1 MPVYSKQAQR
11 DKVRRKIRAATDPEN
26 YSYTPG
32 REGDD
37 RLKIDEHQ
45 RVGIYARVS
54 TEDPSQTSSFELQQ
68 KYYMEMVSKQP
79 KWELVKIYS
88 DEGISGTTMT
98 PRKGLKEMLDDAYNG
113 KLDLIIVKNISRLNR
128 NIEDFLKT
136 IKKLRGKKVG
146 VFFES
151 EGLYSLDTNN
161 MMMLTTLAN
170 MAEQES
176 RARSRSMETS
186 LRMRLD
192 HGLPLTPELL
202 GFKKDADGK
211 LVVNPETKN
220 IPITIFFSYIFGY
233 STELIATKLIALSK
247 KTYRGNIS
255 WTAHGI
261 GKILRNERYCGDVL
275 TRKRFKFFPPDVGEG
290 QPKTQKNY
298 GEKPQSYYKN
308 EHESII
314 SRDDFLAVQR
324 IMDNAK
330 YGGTSRLPDLK
341 VIPDGLLKGFVIVH
355 PKWGSFTKDDY
366 INACMS
372 VDGESLEEISEIT
385 AEAGT
390 FDLRGYEVADL
401 KLFDD
406 RQVTAVSLG
415 NNDIRFSTSCI
426 RNMSCGD
433 YVELLVHPIKKKL
446 AVRPVSKKSKY
457 AVKWSDP
464 TGNTSRSVA
473 CKAFIGTI
481 FDIFEWEIDF
491 RYKLYGC
498 IYRDGNNSAC
508 VFSDLNASVL
518 IRKDDYLSSAG
529 IDAEGQLLNQS
540 GRFVRAF
547 SNDSGQGFQN
557 YYSDKSL
564 YEIPDLTREQW
575 QTQIDG
581 IACLTKEKLNITPY
595 EEIRAFLIEELGEL
609 FEEVVK

>member
-1 MPVYSKQAQR
+1 
-11 DKVRRKIRAATDPEN
+11 
-26 YSYTPG
+26 
-32 REGDD
+32 
-37 RLKIDEHQ
+37 
-45 RVGIYARVS
+45 
-54 TEDPSQTSSFELQQ
+54 
-68 KYYMEMVSKQP
+68 
-79 KWELVKIYS
+79 
-88 DEGISGTTMT
+88 
-98 PRKGLKEMLDDAYNG
+98 
-113 KLDLIIVKNISRLNR
+113 
-128 NIEDFLKT
+128 
-136 IKKLRGKKVG
+136 
-146 VFFES
+146 
-151 EGLYSLDTNN
+151 
-161 MMMLTTLAN
+161 
-170 MAEQES
+170 
-176 RARSRSMETS
+176 
-186 LRMRLD
+186 
-192 HGLPLTPELL
+192 
-202 GFKKDADGK
+202 
-211 LVVNPETKN
+211 
-220 IPITIFFSYIFGY
+220 
-233 STELIATKLIALSK
+233 
-247 KTYRGNIS
+247 
-255 WTAHGI
+255 
-261 GKILRNERYCGDVL
+261 
-275 TRKRFKFFPPDVGEG
+275 
-290 QPKTQKNY
+290 
-298 GEKPQSYYKN
+298 
-308 EHESII
+308 
-314 SRDDFLAVQR
+314 
-324 IMDNAK
+324 MDNAK

-366 INACMS
+366 INACIS
-372 VDGESLEEISEIT
+372 VGGESLEEVNEIT

-390 FDLRGYEVADL
+390 FDLRGFEVADL

-481 FDIFEWEIDF
+481 FDIFEWETDF

-547 SNDSGQGFQN
+547 SNNSGQGFQN

-595 EEIRAFLIEELGEL
+595 EEIRAFLMEELGEL